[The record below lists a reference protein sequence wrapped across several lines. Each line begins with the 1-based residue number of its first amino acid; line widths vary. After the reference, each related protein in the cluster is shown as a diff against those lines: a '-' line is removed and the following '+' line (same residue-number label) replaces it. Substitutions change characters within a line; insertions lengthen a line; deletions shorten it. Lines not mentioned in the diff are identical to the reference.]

1 MNSDPNSLFRE
12 GKKVWHTGNLQQAA
26 DLFYEVLE
34 ADDQYHLAW
43 NALGVVYSQA
53 GECEDA
59 DTCFKN
65 ALLLAPDNPVYLQ
78 NRGRNNRKLKV
89 IWEQRSK
96 NVKKPANI
104 SRIHI
109 IVGIASLV
117 LIVGVTLFFLFF
129 H

>member
-26 DLFYEVLE
+26 DLFFDVLE
-34 ADDQYHLAW
+34 VDDQYHLAW

-53 GECEDA
+53 GEFEDA

-78 NRGRNNRKLKV
+78 NRGRNNRKLK
-89 IWEQRSK
+89 ILWELKSE
-96 NVKKPANI
+96 NVKKPAKI
-104 SRIHI
+104 SCMYY
-109 IVGIASLV
+109 IVGIAVLA
-117 LIVGVTLFFLFF
+117 LIVGVTLFFQMI